1 MNKAFTKEWWA
12 AAGIRAIRTIAQTA
26 IATIGTAV
34 VMSDV
39 NWLAVLSA
47 SVLYIF
53 RLFVVLLTLLSMV
66 SPFTVFKDRLFI
78 QIILLNASALSII
91 LDYYMNIS
99 MPGSDNL
106 LWFLPMIIVIYITR
120 YRTLSN
126 SVNKSTDK

>member
-1 MNKAFTKEWWA
+1 MKNLRLLYFIIPLLIILSSFAIDGVVD
-12 AAGIRAIRTIAQTA
+12 AG
-26 IATIGTAV
+26 
-34 VMSDV
+34 VMSI
-39 NWLAVLSA
+39 LSA

>member
-1 MNKAFTKEWWA
+1 MKNLRLLYFIIPLLIILSSFAIEGVA
-12 AAGIRAIRTIAQTA
+12 DAG
-26 IATIGTAV
+26 
-34 VMSDV
+34 VMPT
-39 NWLAVLSA
+39 LSA

-78 QIILLNASALSII
+78 QIILLNASALRSII
-91 LDYYMNIS
+91 CMNIS

-106 LWFLPMIIVIYITR
+106 LWFLPMIIVIYIIR

-126 SVNKSTDK
+126 SVNKSADK

>member
-1 MNKAFTKEWWA
+1 MKNLRLLYFIIPLLIILSSFAIDGMVD
-12 AAGIRAIRTIAQTA
+12 AG
-26 IATIGTAV
+26 
-34 VMSDV
+34 VMPT
-39 NWLAVLSA
+39 LSA

-66 SPFTVFKDRLFI
+66 SPFTVFKDRFFI

>member
-1 MNKAFTKEWWA
+1 MKNLRLLYFIIPLLIILSSFAIDGVVD
-12 AAGIRAIRTIAQTA
+12 AG
-26 IATIGTAV
+26 
-34 VMSDV
+34 VMPI
-39 NWLAVLSA
+39 LSA

-66 SPFTVFKDRLFI
+66 SPFTVFKYRLFM

-120 YRTLSN
+120 YRSLSN
-126 SVNKSTDK
+126 SVNKSADK